1 MAVTARSLTFHQ
13 SYEPVSNE
21 TTTRLEV
28 RKLLRRRWFSSYR
41 EQSLGVVLAV
51 CGVLWF
57 AETTTQQSALPVS
70 GLVTP
75 LQLSALGMLTWLHA
89 KWRRS
94 VNPNR

>member
-28 RKLLRRRWFSSYR
+28 RKLLRRRWLSSYR
-41 EQSLGVVLAV
+41 EQSLGALLAV
-51 CGVLWF
+51 CGVVWF
-57 AETTTQQSALPVS
+57 AEDATRSSPSPVS

-75 LQLSALGMLTWLHA
+75 LQVCAVGMIAWLHA

-94 VNPNR
+94 VSLDR